1 MVKNLCSTPTYSGA
15 EDSQKRSCA
24 RILNCRKRSK
34 DFQRILSI
42 LRAICNLHSCQ
53 ITAKSADCQKIAAID
68 SYKPDS
74 DRKKGIKKLS
84 RTSYDVQFKEFSL
97 TKQKLHLER
106 TMSELGKPF
115 LKKNQKKNK

>member
-15 EDSQKRSCA
+15 EDSQKRFCA

-34 DFQRILSI
+34 DFQRFLSI
-42 LRAICNLHSCQ
+42 LR
-53 ITAKSADCQKIAAID
+53 AKSADCQKIAAID
-68 SYKPDS
+68 SYEPDS

-84 RTSYDVQFKEFSL
+84 RTSSDVQFKEFSL

-115 LKKNQKKNK
+115 LKKSEEK